1 MKALIKLQ
9 NHFVVENI
17 DDNATDEEIIERLKK
32 QITEDGLAEYFN
44 ADNLFI
50 ARFSDRRPVN
60 AVSGTA
66 EKSIEDFLENIDN
79 EEKEIEKIA
88 TERIRELFRK
98 IAGNAKAIDL
108 SEARESY
115 QDNLYGMGVTL
126 YDKHGF
132 YETGIL
138 QSLTVEP
145 IIKGTFNGC
154 DSDADEDLDLSELRS
169 RSQSGIVDLL
179 EYILRDIASG
189 DITVEVEDDI
199 VHIKD
204 KED

>member
-1 MKALIKLQ
+1 MKALLKLQ
-9 NHFVVENI
+9 NCFVVENI
-17 DDNATDEEIIERLKK
+17 DDNATDEEIIEKLKE
-32 QITEDGLAEYFN
+32 QITEDGLTEYFN

-50 ARFSDRRPVN
+50 ARFSDRRP
-60 AVSGTA
+60 ASTISGTA

-88 TERIRELFRK
+88 TERIRELFK
-98 IAGNAKAIDL
+98 EIAGNAKVIDL

-132 YETGIL
+132 NETGIL

-154 DSDADEDLDLSELRS
+154 DSDGDEDLDLSELRS